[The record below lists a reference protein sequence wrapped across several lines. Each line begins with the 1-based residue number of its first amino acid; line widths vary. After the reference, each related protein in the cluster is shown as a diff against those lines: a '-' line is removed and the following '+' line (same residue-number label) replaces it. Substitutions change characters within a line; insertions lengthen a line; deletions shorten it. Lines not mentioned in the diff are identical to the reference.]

1 MARDYAG
8 SRNGNGKKN
17 GGRRSGGGAP
27 GWMWMLVGLTLG
39 LLVATAIYIHK
50 PVPRDGTPEE
60 PALPA
65 KGESTQEPAAEE
77 AAPEQKKPETQ
88 VDRDSRFDFYEMLPN
103 YEVVVPKEEYAREE
117 DKPALKEPGQYVIQA
132 GSFRTFGDA
141 DRLKASMA
149 LLGIESHIEKI
160 TAGDNAQTW
169 FRVRVG
175 PEKKLDVINE
185 QLRLL
190 RENKIEGI
198 LIRINPQGGATP
210 WSGH

>member
-8 SRNGNGKKN
+8 SRNGNGRKN
-17 GGRRSGGGAP
+17 GNRKSGGGGGAP

-50 PVPRDGTPEE
+50 PVPRHGAAPEPELAPKAQVPEE
-60 PALPA
+60 AP
-65 KGESTQEPAAEE
+65 AEE
-77 AAPEQKKPETQ
+77 AAPKKPETQ

-117 DKPALKEPGQYVIQA
+117 DKPALKGPGQYVIQA
-132 GSFRTFGDA
+132 GSFRTFTDA

-198 LIRINPQGGATP
+198 LIRINPKG
-210 WSGH
+210 